1 MPLDREFLI
10 EQGSCCGCKCT
21 NCPYIPKW
29 EIGSTEIGGNDM
41 ETYRSTYSG
50 LVFDFVNPTEDMI
63 DIEDIAHALSQLCR
77 FTGHCDRFYS
87 VAEHSLIGA
96 LIFMERKQDEL
107 AFEFLMHDAHEAY
120 VGDLSTNLKK
130 LCPDFKVIEERVDKV
145 IRKKYN
151 MESIIPIEVKRMDTT
166 MLATEK
172 KNLLYNHRFVEWN
185 VLKGAEV
192 LDEDFRADTLTIT
205 EVRQLFLDTFDMLMQ
220 STGRNFIK

>member
-1 MPLDREFLI
+1 
-10 EQGSCCGCKCT
+10 
-21 NCPYIPKW
+21 
-29 EIGSTEIGGNDM
+29 M
-41 ETYRSTYSG
+41 ETYRSTNSG
-50 LVFDFVNPTEDMI
+50 LVFDFANPTEDMI

-96 LIFMERKQDEL
+96 LIFMERGQDEL

-130 LCPDFKVIEERVDKV
+130 LCPDFKVVEERVDKL
-145 IRKKYN
+145 IRKKYY
-151 MESIIPIEVKRMDTT
+151 MQEVIPAEVKRMDVT

-172 KNLLYNHRFVEWN
+172 KNLLYNHRFSEWN
-185 VLKGAEV
+185 ALKDVEILEEDLVAEG
-192 LDEDFRADTLTIT
+192 LTIK

-220 STGRNFIK
+220 STGRNYVD

>member
-10 EQGSCCGCKCT
+10 EQGNCCGCKCL

-41 ETYRSTYSG
+41 ETYRSTNSG
-50 LVFDFVNPTEDMI
+50 LIFDFVNPTEDMI

-96 LIFMERKQDEL
+96 LVLMERGDDEL

-130 LCPDFKVIEERVDKV
+130 LCPDFKIVEERVDKL
-145 IRKKYN
+145 IRKKYR
-151 MESIIPIEVKRMDTT
+151 MEAEMPAAVKQMDIT

-172 KNLLYNHRFVEWN
+172 KNLLYNHRFSEWN
-185 VLKGAEV
+185 VLNGADI
-192 LDEDFRADTLTIT
+192 LDEDFAADTLTIK

-220 STGRNFIK
+220 STGRNYVD

>member
-10 EQGSCCGCKCT
+10 EQGSCCGCKCM

-130 LCPDFKVIEERVDKV
+130 LCPDFKVVEERVDKV

-151 MESIIPIEVKRMDTT
+151 MESIMPIEVKRMDTT

-172 KNLLYNHRFVEWN
+172 KNLLYNHRFSEWN
-185 VLKGAEV
+185 VLKGVEV
-192 LDEDFRADTLTIT
+192 LDEDFTAGELSVK
-205 EVRQLFLDTFDMLMQ
+205 EMRQLFLDTFDMLMQ

>member
-1 MPLDREFLI
+1 
-10 EQGSCCGCKCT
+10 
-21 NCPYIPKW
+21 
-29 EIGSTEIGGNDM
+29 M

-96 LIFMERKQDEL
+96 LIFMERGKDEL

-130 LCPDFKVIEERVDKV
+130 LCPDFKAIEERVDKV

-151 MESIIPIEVKRMDTT
+151 LRSIMPIEVKRMDTT

-185 VLKGAEV
+185 VLKEVEV
-192 LDEDFRADTLTIT
+192 LDEDFKADTLTIN
-205 EVRQLFLDTFDMLMQ
+205 ELRQLFLDTFNMLMD
-220 STGRNFIK
+220 STGRNFTK

>member
-1 MPLDREFLI
+1 MD
-10 EQGSCCGCKCT
+10 
-21 NCPYIPKW
+21 
-29 EIGSTEIGGNDM
+29 
-41 ETYRSTYSG
+41 TYRSTNSG

-63 DIEDIAHALSQLCR
+63 DIEDVAHALSHLCR

-96 LIFMERKQDEL
+96 LIFMERGDDEL

-130 LCPDFKVIEERVDKV
+130 LCPDFKIIEERVDKL

-151 MESIIPIEVKRMDTT
+151 MANEMPSEVKQMDIK

-172 KNLLYNHRFVEWN
+172 SNLLYNHRFSDWA
-185 VLKGAEV
+185 VLNNI
-192 LDEDFRADTLTIT
+192 DTLN
-205 EVRQLFLDTFDMLMQ
+205 EDLRDNNLSMQQVRQLFIDTFDMLMQ
-220 STGRNFIK
+220 TTGRNYAK